1 MTRAAWLESRRRGL
15 GGSDV
20 GQIPSIVAACGG
32 DPAVDCSP
40 WGSEWH
46 VWASKI
52 EEGPPSERSDSEE
65 MAVGRWLERPILEW
79 AAHQLGGTLQPEG
92 AAVIHYGALVGSV
105 DGIALVDG
113 APRGLEA
120 KVAAGWTPWEV
131 VPFYYR
137 LQCAT
142 YMALTDLDHWHVAA
156 FFRQAGVRR
165 LYRLTREPWLE
176 DALRTS
182 AAAWWQRHVIE
193 GQHPEID
200 ASADCAR
207 GLADLHPRTAGA
219 SFADFAIA
227 TDEQIRLARQ
237 IRQLQGVA
245 DDIADDIAISLNLL
259 RASIGDAPGIR
270 WTGGSA
276 RWSANGNLKLK
287 METPE

>member
-32 DPAVDCSP
+32 DPEADCAP

-52 EEGPPSERSDSEE
+52 EEGPPSERADSEE

-79 AAHQLGGTLQPEG
+79 AAQQLGGTLQPEG
-92 AAVIHYGALVGSV
+92 GAVVHYGALVGSV

-113 APRGLEA
+113 APHGLEA
-120 KVAAGWTPWEV
+120 KVAAGWMPWEA

-142 YMALTDLDHWHVAA
+142 YMALTDLDCWHVAA

-165 LYRLTREPWLE
+165 LYRLERELWLE

-182 AAAWWQRHVIE
+182 AAAWWQRHVVE

-207 GLADLHPRTAGA
+207 GLARLHPRTAGA

-227 TDEQIRLARQ
+227 TDEQIRMAVQ
-237 IRQLQGVA
+237 IEQLEQVA
-245 DDIADDIAISLNLL
+245 DDVARDLATVRNLL
-259 RASIGDAPGIR
+259 RASIGDAPGLR
-270 WTGGSA
+270 WTGGSV
-276 RWSANGNLKLK
+276 RWSRNDLKIKL
-287 METPE
+287 ETP

>member
-1 MTRAAWLESRRRGL
+1 VTRAAWLESRRRGL

-20 GQIPSIVAACGG
+20 GQIPSIVRACGG

-79 AAHQLGGTLQPEG
+79 AAEQLGGELQVG
-92 AAVIHYGALVGSV
+92 AAVTVHYGALVGSL
-105 DGIALVDG
+105 DGVATVAG
-113 APRGLEA
+113 KPHGLEA
-120 KVAAGWTPWEV
+120 KVSAGWEPWES

-142 YMALTDLDHWHVAA
+142 YMALTDLDCWHVAA

-165 LYRLTREPWLE
+165 LYQLPREQWLE
-176 DALRTS
+176 NALRES
-182 AAAWWQRHVIE
+182 AAAWWQRHIVE
-193 GQHPEID
+193 GHHPEVD

-207 GLADLHPRTAGA
+207 GLAHLHPRTAGA
-219 SFADFAIA
+219 SFAGFRIA
-227 TDEQIRLARQ
+227 TDDEIRLARQ

-245 DDIADDIAISLNLL
+245 DDIADDIAISLNHL

-287 METPE
+287 METP